1 MIYCAFV
8 LVTLLTYFHPGL
20 HGLKKCASCSITFH
34 CSAVSAEWKKK
45 KSWIQTLLR
54 IDSELT
60 PNPKRH
66 DRPVR
71 SDGFDIA
78 TWWKFGKDV
87 RDGQKGRSGPNKK
100 SFKGSVFR
108 REANMCTVC
117 YFLYVYMYYIYIY
130 TYDISN
136 CM

>member
-1 MIYCAFV
+1 MDIYYKLYKKPCKPTGWNAPINTYMIISMMIYCAFV
-8 LVTLLTYFHPGL
+8 FVTLLTYFHPGL
-20 HGLKKCASCSITFH
+20 HGLKKCASFSIVFH

-78 TWWKFGKDV
+78 TWWKFGQDV
-87 RDGQKGRSGPNKK
+87 RDGQREKWTEQKK
-100 SFKGSVFR
+100 
-108 REANMCTVC
+108 
-117 YFLYVYMYYIYIY
+117 L
-130 TYDISN
+130 
-136 CM
+136 